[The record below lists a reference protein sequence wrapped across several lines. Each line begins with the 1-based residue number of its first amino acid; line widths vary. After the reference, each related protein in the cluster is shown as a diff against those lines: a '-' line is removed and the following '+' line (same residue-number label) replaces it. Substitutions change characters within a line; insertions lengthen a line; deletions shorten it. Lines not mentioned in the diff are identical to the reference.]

1 MITINQDKEKS
12 ITISGFEAGVS
23 ESPVSGFFQMVN
35 ANNHASPGVMKSNLR
50 IERCTKLYNYGSNIA
65 LTFTAS
71 DSGGKLLLT
80 NTANLEADSISI
92 DNQAFTVTN
101 VGGALPTG
109 LAASTIY
116 YAIRVSNTSIKVAT
130 TLANAET
137 GTAINYTNAGSGT
150 NTIVPI
156 NPSGIVEFATDESQ
170 STICAIDEDGRAW
183 RSRVYSPKWELLDGN
198 TSAIGGDGYGVA
210 FWKNYWFFFSST
222 KVDVITATNVNNRVA
237 TWADID
243 WTPTGWAA
251 LGAGS
256 RHHRSLVGQDGIL
269 YICNGK
275 YIATFKEVSGAT
287 FDPANNATYVVNT
300 KALDLPFDSTCLE
313 ELRTDLMIGT
323 KSDKVY
329 FWDRLSPS
337 FTFPLIIP
345 ERYTYD
351 MVNIDNIVYLFSG
364 NSGTIYKT
372 NGVSSDIAVRIPTH
386 ISNYYY
392 SPVGNQ
398 ITFNQADAMAKRIVF
413 TTTMLYG
420 YPGGENVINAVW
432 SYYPN
437 KNSLIVE
444 NTITDVAE
452 LSNFRFYAIKPI
464 DQKTYFVSYH
474 KDGFSLP
481 NDYAIATQDLQGN
494 TQSTCGS
501 YSTTLFLD
509 TPPYAITELLS
520 LGGHL
525 NTATINQVEITT
537 MEALRSGESV
547 DIYYRTTIN
556 GTWTLLKSIDR
567 SITGATTTFNSI
579 ITEAP
584 LSGIKE
590 IQFKIVTNNGNKLPN
605 NGQAQVSC
613 IALKKVRL
621 ILG

>member
-50 IERCTKLYNYGSNIA
+50 IERCTKLYNYGSSTA

-80 NTANLEADSISI
+80 TTANLEADGISI
-92 DNQAFTVTN
+92 ARQAFTVTN

-109 LAASTIY
+109 LVAGTIY
-116 YAIRVSNTSIKVAT
+116 YAIRVSTTSIKVAT
-130 TLANAET
+130 SLANAEA
-137 GTAINYTNAGSGT
+137 GTAINYTNTGSGT
-150 NTIVPI
+150 NTIEPI
-156 NPSGIVEFATDESQ
+156 NPKGIVEFATDDSQ
-170 STICAIDEDGRAW
+170 STICAIDGDGRAW
-183 RSRVYSPKWELLDGN
+183 RSSVYSPKWELLDGN
-198 TSAIGGDGYGVA
+198 TSAAGGGYGVA
-210 FWKNYWFFFSST
+210 FWKNYWFFFSAT
-222 KVDVITATNVNNRVA
+222 KVDVITAANVTNKVA

-251 LGAGS
+251 LNGGS
-256 RHHRSLVGQDGIL
+256 GHHRSLIGQDGIL

-300 KALDLPFDSTCLE
+300 KALDLPFNSTCLE

-323 KSDKVY
+323 DSDKVY

-372 NGVSSDIAVRIPTH
+372 NGVSSDIAVKIPEH

-392 SPVGNQ
+392 SAVGNQ

-420 YPGGENVINAVW
+420 YGGANIINAVW

-452 LSNFRFYAIKPI
+452 LYNFKFYAIKPI

-481 NDYAIATQDLQGN
+481 DDYAIATQDLQGN
-494 TQSTCGS
+494 TQSSCGS
-501 YSTTLFLD
+501 FTSSLYVD

-537 MEALRSGESV
+537 MEALRAGESV
-547 DIYYRTTIN
+547 DIYYRTTID
-556 GTWTLLKSIDR
+556 GAWTLLKSIDR
-567 SITGATTTFNSI
+567 TITGATTTFNSI

-590 IQFKIVTNNGNKLPN
+590 IQFKIVTNNGSKVFNSSS
-605 NGQAQVSC
+605 AQVSC
-613 IALKKVRL
+613 IALKKVRF